1 MKSAK
6 EMFKKLGY
14 RKSRYENTYYKTY
27 KNGKEVFISF
37 DKKKIKK
44 CKCGY
49 GVEIVDDIDITI
61 TLSELKAIN
70 KQVEELWGGNNA

>member
-6 EMFKKLGY
+6 EMFSELGY
-14 RKSRYENTYYKTY
+14 RKGSNEITYYKKY
-27 KNGKEVFISF
+27 KNGKEVFIDF

-49 GVEIVDDIDITI
+49 GVELVDDRDITI

-70 KQVEELWGGNNA
+70 KQVEELGWK